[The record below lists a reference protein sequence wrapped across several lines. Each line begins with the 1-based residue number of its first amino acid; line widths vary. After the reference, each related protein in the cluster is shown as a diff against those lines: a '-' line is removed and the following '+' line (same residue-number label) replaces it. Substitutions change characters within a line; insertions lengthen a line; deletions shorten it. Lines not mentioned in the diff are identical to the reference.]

1 MTAANH
7 KEILIGLNED
17 TVRARRIR
25 IRSTAPMKTT
35 SRLHVITNATVE
47 KTIPDK
53 KYDDYHGSTRNDMLS
68 LVTLPPYELGWNLP
82 LKDKIA
88 VYNHAEGS
96 RRVTTAATTAEACCS
111 GFMVSGFMVSGRILK
126 HIVLVSQASP
136 ADGMKP
142 DTISEPVF
150 LGGLPATLWKN
161 TFQAYGSKGVID
173 LSAGEG
179 EVCKAA
185 MTLRKPCLAFC
196 FTDLHVKML
205 FDHLVT
211 WMLANMADPGSIYH
225 NQSYKTFK
233 AGLKPADV
241 AKPAEAVPKRL
252 STASTAQPEKK
263 QRIEKGTRRQG
274 KKRKSKGKRSS
285 SSSSE
290 SSSED

>member
-1 MTAANH
+1 MTAAYH
-7 KEILIGLNED
+7 KEILIGLHED

-25 IRSTAPMKTT
+25 IRSAAPMKTT

-88 VYNHAEGS
+88 VYNHVEGS
-96 RRVTTAATTAEACCS
+96 RRVTTATEACCS

-136 ADGMKP
+136 ADSMKP

-150 LGGLPATLWKN
+150 HGGLPAALWKN
-161 TFQAYGSKGVID
+161 IFQAYGSKGVID

-185 MTLRKPCLAFC
+185 MNLRKPCLAFC

-211 WMLANMADPGSIYH
+211 WMLANMADPESIYH

-252 STASTAQPEKK
+252 STGSTAQPEKR
-263 QRIEKGTRRQG
+263 QRSEPGTVRNT
-274 KKRKSKGKRSS
+274 KKRKSKGKKRSES
-285 SSSSE
+285 ESSE

>member
-1 MTAANH
+1 
-7 KEILIGLNED
+7 
-17 TVRARRIR
+17 
-25 IRSTAPMKTT
+25 
-35 SRLHVITNATVE
+35 
-47 KTIPDK
+47 
-53 KYDDYHGSTRNDMLS
+53 
-68 LVTLPPYELGWNLP
+68 
-82 LKDKIA
+82 
-88 VYNHAEGS
+88 
-96 RRVTTAATTAEACCS
+96 
-111 GFMVSGFMVSGRILK
+111 MVSGFMVSGRILK
-126 HIVLVSQASP
+126 HTVLVSQASP

-150 LGGLPATLWKN
+150 HGGLPAALWKN

-185 MTLRKPCLAFC
+185 MNLRKPCLAFC

-225 NQSYKTFK
+225 NQNYKTFK

-252 STASTAQPEKK
+252 STASTAPPEK
-263 QRIEKGTRRQG
+263 RHRSENASRRRGT
-274 KKRKSKGKRSS
+274 KRKSKGKKS

>member
-1 MTAANH
+1 MTAAYH

-25 IRSTAPMKTT
+25 IKSTTPMKTT
-35 SRLHVITNATVE
+35 SRLHVIANATVE

-68 LVTLPPYELGWNLP
+68 LVALPPYELGWNLP
-82 LKDKIA
+82 LKDKIE
-88 VYNHAEGS
+88 VYNHKEGS
-96 RRVTTAATTAEACCS
+96 RRVTTAAEARCS
-111 GFMVSGFMVSGRILK
+111 GFMVSGCILK

-136 ADGMKP
+136 ADGILS
-142 DTISEPVF
+142 ISEPVF
-150 LGGLPATLWKN
+150 HGGLPVNLWKN

-225 NQSYKTFK
+225 NQNYKTFK

-252 STASTAQPEKK
+252 STASTAPPEK
-263 QRIEKGTRRQG
+263 RHRSENASRRRG
-274 KKRKSKGKRSS
+274 KKRKSKGKKS

>member
-1 MTAANH
+1 MTAAYH
-7 KEILIGLNED
+7 KEILIGLHED

-25 IRSTAPMKTT
+25 IRSAAPMKTT
-35 SRLHVITNATVE
+35 SRLHVIANATVE

-68 LVTLPPYELGWNLP
+68 LVALPPYELGWNLP
-82 LKDKIA
+82 LKDKIE
-88 VYNHAEGS
+88 VYNHKEWS
-96 RRVTTAATTAEACCS
+96 RRVTTAAEARCS
-111 GFMVSGFMVSGRILK
+111 GFMVSGCILK

-136 ADGMKP
+136 ADGIKP

-150 LGGLPATLWKN
+150 HGGLPAALWKN
-161 TFQAYGSKGVID
+161 IFQAYGSKGVID

-211 WMLANMADPGSIYH
+211 WMLANMADPGSIYRNRSH
-225 NQSYKTFK
+225 ETFK

-263 QRIEKGTRRQG
+263 QRIQNGTCRQG
-274 KKRKSKGKRSS
+274 KKRKSKGKRSES
-285 SSSSE
+285 ESSE

>member
-1 MTAANH
+1 MTAAYH

-25 IRSTAPMKTT
+25 IRSTVPMKTT
-35 SRLHVITNATVE
+35 SRLHVITNAMVK
-47 KTIPDK
+47 KTILDK

-68 LVTLPPYELGWNLP
+68 LVSLAPYELGWNLP

-88 VYNHAEGS
+88 IYNHSEGS
-96 RRVTTAATTAEACCS
+96 RRVATATEACFS
-111 GFMVSGFMVSGRILK
+111 EFMVSGCILK
-126 HIVLVSQASP
+126 YIVLVSQAVP
-136 ADGMKP
+136 ADSIKT

-150 LGGLPATLWKN
+150 HGDLPANLWKN

-185 MTLRKPCLAFC
+185 MLLRKPCLAFC
-196 FTDLHVKML
+196 FTDIHVKML

-211 WMLANMADPGSIYH
+211 WMLANMADAGSIYH

-233 AGLKPADV
+233 AGMKPADNEKCAAG
-241 AKPAEAVPKRL
+241 AKPAEGKRL
-252 STASTAQPEKK
+252 SIAFTAPSEK
-263 QRIEKGTRRQG
+263 RRRSENG
-274 KKRKSKGKRSS
+274 SRRKSKKGKSKGNKS